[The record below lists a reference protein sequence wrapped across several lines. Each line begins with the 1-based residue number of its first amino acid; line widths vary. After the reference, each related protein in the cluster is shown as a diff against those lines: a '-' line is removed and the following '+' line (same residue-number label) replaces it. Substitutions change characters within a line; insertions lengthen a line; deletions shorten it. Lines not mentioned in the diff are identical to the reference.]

1 MRVAEGARFSVVV
14 FVAGHVPVAIPPVK
28 SMRMGEKKAWYPA
41 SLIRL
46 LILVWLAYGED
57 GAAQGRVDIERRGTR
72 PVGALGQVPQVV
84 AGFGVALPDRA
95 GVRGG
100 TVEQGGRRTGRR
112 EPADG
117 GQVAGPVPR
126 VEAGRPAGRAEAGQ
140 TGDDHRPDDRG
151 PAGGDAGG
159 DAEGR
164 DALDPAA
171 DGRAHRDQQVER
183 GPHLARVQPQAPS
196 GGRVQAVERP
206 AVRGQ
211 GA

>member
-1 MRVAEGARFSVVV
+1 MR
-14 FVAGHVPVAIPPVK
+14 
-28 SMRMGEKKAWYPA
+28 EKKAWYPA

-126 VEAGRPAGRAEAGQ
+126 VEAGRPAGRAEDGQ
-140 TGDDHRPDDRG
+140 TGDDHRPDGRG

-164 DALDPAA
+164 DALEPAA

-183 GPHLARVQPQAPS
+183 GPHLARAQPQAPS